1 MWKRLQKLF
10 GTLREEEDGA
20 FFGPHVAFQGQLQ
33 FDGTL
38 RIDGRLEGQIHTTGT
53 LEVGGSGQLKG
64 VITAGTLINGG
75 RIAGT
80 VVADRVQL
88 LAASVLV
95 GDVHAPLL
103 AIESGARFQGW
114 SGPDGGRGRR
124 LEHLPVGAAAD
135 RGVMH
140 LHPASALIDRAVGTP
155 AARPPG

>member
-1 MWKRLQKLF
+1 MWKRFQKLF
-10 GTLREEEDGA
+10 GNLHEEEGA
-20 FFGPHVAFQGQLQ
+20 FFGPHVAFNGHLQ
-33 FDGTL
+33 FHGTL
-38 RIDGRLEGQIHTTGT
+38 RIDGRLEGQIHTSGT

-80 VVADRVQL
+80 IVADRVRL
-88 LAASVLV
+88 LPSSLLV

-114 SGPDGGRGRR
+114 SGPDGGRSRR
-124 LEHLPVGAAAD
+124 LEHQPAGAAAD
-135 RGVMH
+135 RGIMH
-140 LHPASALIDRAVGTP
+140 LQPTSALIDRKAGTP